1 MKAYRTYRALAWIIL
16 FATASGAY
24 AATPSINAPDATP
37 PGLQVG
43 TGSAVLPNAPP
54 AVTVNSNLPNGF
66 ILFINGQFNPESIN
80 TVNWNNP
87 ATNQQVM
94 LSPSIASSTQL
105 QVVIPPDLFTFTP
118 PPTAA
123 EQVTITVTEQ
133 VSTLT
138 SNPATFTINPLLAP
152 LPTKVLP
159 TATTTLSYSGALA
172 IGGTPPYFVSP
183 AQPIGTLPPGLPL
196 PSDGTVNLSGTPT
209 QAGTFVFGLSVTD
222 VWDNTITIQE
232 GIEVVSTPSIA
243 APLTPNIVPAGS
255 PDTTITVNGTNFV
268 PTTSLLGTTVPGSQ
282 VQLVATASTQPVGLA
297 TTFVNGAQLTAVIPQ
312 GLLVIPGAEQVSVVQ
327 PGGALSGAL
336 NLTVAP
342 PSIASL
348 SSATITAQNVAVNLG
363 VIGAN
368 YVVNPG
374 ESPAASTVIL
384 NEVPVV
390 TSLPSGTPGG
400 TLTVVTS
407 HVFSTPGVVFVQVEN
422 PGGSISNTVNLTVLP
437 QPIISSTSPA
447 FATAGSPQ
455 FTLTVLGV
463 NFTNSMQVALNG
475 IRLSTSFVNAG
486 TLTAIVP
493 QALIRTAGNTALTV
507 VTADNFVTPGFNFP
521 FYSTLLITT
530 TGLPGGATGS
540 TYNASVAATG
550 GLPPYAWSA
559 TGLQGLSIN
568 SVTGAI
574 TGTISATSSYT
585 ISVMVTDAT
594 RGSATAN
601 FTIAVTVPQPPL
613 QINSTNSLPAGVV
626 GTAYNAVLT
635 ANGGT
640 GNFSFSLA
648 QGSSLPPGL
657 TINSS
662 GGIGGTPTTPGTF
675 SFTAQVND
683 TGGNTATAGFSI
695 LIRPAPL
702 TVTGPAAI
710 PPVPLGGSISLQFGA
725 TGGVPPYSFNF
736 NGNLPAGA
744 SLSRTGLL
752 SGSATAIG
760 TYTFSIF
767 AIDSTGTQASK
778 SFTVTEAA
786 PQLAVTA
793 TLGGGQVG
801 VSYSGTVSA
810 SGGTPPYS
818 LTVSGL
824 PTGLSF
830 ANGGVSGTPTTAG
843 TYTVQVTAKD
853 STGAQATGSFTVVI
867 QPAGLTLSANL
878 GNGTVGVPYTGS
890 VSASGGIPP
899 YTFSFTGLPTGVTG
913 APDGTVSGTPTAAGP
928 FTIVA
933 NVTDSQKNTARAT
946 YSVTIAVPTLTIT
959 SVAVPNATVG
969 TTLSATFTA
978 SGGVPPYTWSATG
991 LPAGLSVSTGGLLSG
1006 APTAPGTPS
1015 FTLTVKDNAGN
1026 SASQSVKLTI
1036 ALPAAPPL
1044 NLTGLPANSNPATQ
1058 STLQIGIG
1066 TAYPVDVTVTL
1077 TLTFAA
1083 DSGPDDPTVQFSTG
1097 GRTATVTIPA
1107 GSTVALTTVGVQTGT
1122 VAGTATITSKLVAS
1136 TVDITPTPAPKI
1148 TVRVP
1153 AAVPTATSVTAAIS
1167 GNSFTVTVVGFDTTR
1182 SITSANFT
1190 FTPAAGANLQTTTLT
1205 VPVGSIFAAWY
1216 ASSAATPFGSQFT
1229 FTQPFNVQGGVVS
1242 IASVS
1247 VTLVN
1252 SVGSSVP
1259 ASATLH

>member
-1 MKAYRTYRALAWIIL
+1 MKAYRTCRALAWIIL
-16 FATASGAY
+16 FATISGAY
-24 AATPSINAPDATP
+24 AATPTINAPDATP

-43 TGSAVLPNAPP
+43 TGSTVLPNAPP

-66 ILFINGQFNPESIN
+66 ILFINGQFNPESVN
-80 TVNWNNP
+80 TVTWNNP

-94 LSPSIASSTQL
+94 LSPSVASSTQL

-118 PPTAA
+118 PPTAP

-133 VSTLT
+133 VSTIT
-138 SNPATFTINPLLAP
+138 SNPATFTINPMLGP

-159 TATTTLSYSGALA
+159 TATTTLSYSSALA
-172 IGGTPPYFVSP
+172 IGGTPPYFVSA

-222 VWDNTITIQE
+222 VWDNAITFQD
-232 GIEVVSTPSIA
+232 GIEVVSIPSIA

-268 PTTSLLGTTVPGSQ
+268 PAATILGTIVPASQ
-282 VQLVATASTQPVGLA
+282 VQLVPTPGPSQPVGLV
-297 TTFVNGAQLTAVIPQ
+297 TTFVNAAQLTAIIPQ
-312 GLLVIPGAEQVSVVQ
+312 GLLVTPGAEPVSVVQ
-327 PGGALSGAL
+327 PGGSLSSAL

-363 VIGAN
+363 VIGTN

-384 NEVPVV
+384 NEAPAV

-407 HVFSTPGVVFVQVEN
+407 HVFSTPGLVFVQVEN

-437 QPIISSTSPA
+437 QPIVSSASPA
-447 FATAGSPQ
+447 FATAGGPQ
-455 FTLTVLGV
+455 FTLTVLGA
-463 NFTNSMQVALNG
+463 NFTNTMHVALNG
-475 IRLSTSFVNAG
+475 TLLSTTFVNAG

-507 VTADNFVTPGFNFP
+507 VTADNFITPSFNFP
-521 FYSTLLITT
+521 VYASLLITT
-530 TGLPGGATGS
+530 TGLPSGVTGS
-540 TYNASVAATG
+540 TYSASVAATG
-550 GLPPYAWSA
+550 GQPPYTWSA
-559 TGLQGLSIN
+559 AGLQGLSIN

-585 ISVMVTDAT
+585 VSVTVTDAT
-594 RGSATAN
+594 RASATAN

-626 GTAYNAVLT
+626 GTAYSAVLT

-662 GGIGGTPTTPGTF
+662 GVIVGTPTTPGTF

-683 TGGNTATAGFSI
+683 TGGNSASGGFSI

-702 TVTGPAAI
+702 TVTGPATI
-710 PPVPLGGSISLQFGA
+710 PPVTLGGSISLQFGA

-736 NGNLPAGA
+736 TGNLPAGA
-744 SLSRTGLL
+744 TLSRTGLL
-752 SGSATAIG
+752 SGTATTVG

-778 SFTVTEAA
+778 SFTVTEVV

-793 TLGGGQVG
+793 SLGSGQVG
-801 VSYSGTVSA
+801 VSYSGTVAA

-830 ANGGVSGTPTTAG
+830 TNGGVAGTPTAAG
-843 TYTVQVTAKD
+843 TYTVQVAAKD

-867 QPAGLTLSANL
+867 QPAGLTLVSANF

-890 VSASGGIPP
+890 VSASGGVPP
-899 YTFSFTGLPTGVTG
+899 YTFSFTGLPTGVSG
-913 APDGTVSGTPTAAGP
+913 APDGTVSGTPTAAGL
-928 FTIVA
+928 FSIIA
-933 NVTDSQKNTARAT
+933 NVTDSQKNTAKSDLLRDD
-946 YSVTIAVPTLTIT
+946 S
-959 SVAVPNATVG
+959 
-969 TTLSATFTA
+969 SA
-978 SGGVPPYTWSATG
+978 
-991 LPAGLSVSTGGLLSG
+991 G
-1006 APTAPGTPS
+1006 ADHY
-1015 FTLTVKDNAGN
+1015 V
-1026 SASQSVKLTI
+1026 V
-1036 ALPAAPPL
+1036 
-1044 NLTGLPANSNPATQ
+1044 
-1058 STLQIGIG
+1058 
-1066 TAYPVDVTVTL
+1066 
-1077 TLTFAA
+1077 
-1083 DSGPDDPTVQFSTG
+1083 SGPQRHGWHDFIG
-1097 GRTATVTIPA
+1097 HLHRFGR
-1107 GSTVALTTVGVQTGT
+1107 
-1122 VAGTATITSKLVAS
+1122 
-1136 TVDITPTPAPKI
+1136 
-1148 TVRVP
+1148 R
-1153 AAVPTATSVTAAIS
+1153 
-1167 GNSFTVTVVGFDTTR
+1167 
-1182 SITSANFT
+1182 
-1190 FTPAAGANLQTTTLT
+1190 
-1205 VPVGSIFAAWY
+1205 
-1216 ASSAATPFGSQFT
+1216 
-1229 FTQPFNVQGGVVS
+1229 
-1242 IASVS
+1242 
-1247 VTLVN
+1247 
-1252 SVGSSVP
+1252 
-1259 ASATLH
+1259 ATLHMVRHDTAGGIEHFRGRSSVGFPDGAGHAFVYPDRKRYRRQ